1 MQILFLIVMLSLS
14 GKTFAQ
20 EEKSLV
26 NLGRVIWN
34 GRPGTAHAP
43 THRNGRCESGW
54 GWGPASRGGV
64 RGLWGPGAGLQ
75 EEGEL
80 NKKFIFPMFAGEILG
95 GILLMGLGASIES
108 AAISMIL
115 AGLIVIGIISFC
127 SFFSK

>member
-1 MQILFLIVMLSLS
+1 
-14 GKTFAQ
+14 
-20 EEKSLV
+20 
-26 NLGRVIWN
+26 
-34 GRPGTAHAP
+34 
-43 THRNGRCESGW
+43 
-54 GWGPASRGGV
+54 
-64 RGLWGPGAGLQ
+64 
-75 EEGEL
+75 L